1 MIFYAITIIKLRK
14 IQNILALKI
23 EHFHIIF
30 FIKSSSSQ
38 GDFYSLKMAMTIQSS
53 SIPYFKIN
61 NRLCNYLR
69 FCPSRTLSSAP
80 HLLTRRFDTTRQ
92 AFSRPLLF

>member
-23 EHFHIIF
+23 EHFHIFF

-53 SIPYFKIN
+53 SIPYFKIK

>member
-23 EHFHIIF
+23 EHFHIFF

-38 GDFYSLKMAMTIQSS
+38 GDFYSLKMAS

-69 FCPSRTLSSAP
+69 FCPSRTLSSVP